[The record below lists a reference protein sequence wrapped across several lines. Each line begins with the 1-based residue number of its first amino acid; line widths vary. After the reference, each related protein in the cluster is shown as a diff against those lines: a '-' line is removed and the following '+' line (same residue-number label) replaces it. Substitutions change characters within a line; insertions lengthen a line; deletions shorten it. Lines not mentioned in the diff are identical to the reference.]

1 MLFFAF
7 NFARKGLVM
16 KGLIVIVEDD
26 KRLSSLVCQFLESEF
41 YSVLPLYSGIDA
53 SVKIK
58 SLRPNLVI
66 LDYMLPEKNGIEVCR
81 ELRPDFSSPVLMLT
95 AHDDELTE
103 VTALNSG
110 VDDYITKPL
119 RPHLL
124 LARINALMRRQVV
137 NCKDKVTMI
146 RAQDLRIDM
155 VDRVIFRDDEK
166 LAFTDAE
173 FDLLVELVKRAG
185 KIVERNE
192 LFNALRGFEYNGTDR
207 SVDQRVST
215 LRKKLGDNEA
225 PHKYIRTIRS
235 KGYFFPVNRW

>member
-1 MLFFAF
+1 
-7 NFARKGLVM
+7 M

-41 YSVLPLYSGIDA
+41 YSVLPLYSGSDA

-66 LDYMLPEKNGIEVCR
+66 LDYMLPDKNGIEVCR

-137 NCKDKVTMI
+137 NRKDKGTMI